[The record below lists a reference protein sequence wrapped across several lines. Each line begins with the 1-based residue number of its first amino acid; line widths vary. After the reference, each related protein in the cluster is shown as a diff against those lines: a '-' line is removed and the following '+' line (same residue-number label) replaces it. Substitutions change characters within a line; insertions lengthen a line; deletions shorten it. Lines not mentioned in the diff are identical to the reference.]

1 MHDFGQMSDF
11 TLFYLPSRTERFKYS
26 RFWFYSYARYFTR
39 TLSKESCFPKF
50 THKFIENRMLC
61 ANNFVHHCMLLF
73 KLRAQSGWCKLH
85 ATARQ
90 KRINKRRAVTHC
102 FIRALA
108 RPSSDSERPSAK
120 RVRAQS
126 ATRGLLKEEE
136 QKKKKKR
143 RKEN

>member
-1 MHDFGQMSDF
+1 
-11 TLFYLPSRTERFKYS
+11 
-26 RFWFYSYARYFTR
+26 
-39 TLSKESCFPKF
+39 
-50 THKFIENRMLC
+50 
-61 ANNFVHHCMLLF
+61 MLLF

-143 RKEN
+143 KLRKK